1 MLKYVL
7 LGLIVAGALV
17 GLLLWSQQ
25 KTGPL
30 QVSGYIEAHDI
41 RIGSRVGGRV
51 RAVHVDEGQTVR
63 QGDTLVE
70 LEPFDLPQRRDEATA
85 RCDQLKA
92 QLDELITGPRKQE
105 IEAARAQLAESQS
118 QLELARRNYDR
129 LKTLVAAHAESQ
141 EKFDAAAAQ
150 LKIAGAA
157 ADVQRQ
163 QLALLEEG
171 TRPEQI
177 AAAKAALASAA
188 ASLAAIQ
195 RQIDEL
201 TIRAPITGTIEAVEL
216 RPGDLVAANAPVL
229 SMLDQSQLW
238 VRAYVPENHLGVH
251 IGQKVSVHV
260 DSFPNQTFAGTITF
274 ISRQAE
280 FTPGNIQTPEERS
293 KQVFRIKVTLEDPAH
308 LLHAGMTADV
318 TFENRGSEAA
328 ADKEKSSAQNPE
340 P

>member
-17 GLLLWSQQ
+17 SLLLWSQQ
-25 KTGPL
+25 DTGPL
-30 QVSGYIEAHDI
+30 QVSGHIEAHDI

-51 RAVHVDEGQTVR
+51 KAVHVDEGQTVK

-70 LEPFDLPQRRDEATA
+70 LEPFDLPQRRDEAAA

-92 QLDELITGPRKQE
+92 QLDELIAGPRKQE

-118 QLELARRNYDR
+118 QLELAQQQFNRF
-129 LKTLVAAHAESQ
+129 KSLVESHAESPD
-141 EKFDAAAAQ
+141 KFDQAAAQ
-150 LKIAGAA
+150 LKIAAA
-157 ADVQRQ
+157 AVDVRRQ
-163 QLALLEEG
+163 QLTLLIEG
-171 TRPEQI
+171 TRSERI
-177 AAAKAALASAA
+177 VAAKAALASAA

-201 TIRAPITGTIEAVEL
+201 TIRSPITGDIEAVEL

-229 SMLDQSQLW
+229 SMLDQSKLW
-238 VRAYVPENHLGVH
+238 VRAYVPENHLGIH
-251 IGQKVSVHV
+251 IGQTCSVHV
-260 DSFPNQTFAGTITF
+260 DSFSDQTFAGTITF

-293 KQVFRIKVTLEDPAH
+293 KQVFRIKVTLDDPRK

-328 ADKEKSSAQNPE
+328 ADKEKH
-340 P
+340 